1 MPSLLATIVQAGT
14 SSTTTA
20 SNAKSSGSS
29 AAPLLIIVAIFAVV
43 YFLFIRP
50 RQQRMRQQQTGA
62 KQLSV
67 GDEVMS
73 AGGIFGRVVA
83 LDADQVEVEV
93 SPGVVMTFLRR
104 AVNPRPPTSSG
115 PAPAADEPE
124 DAPWEVPG
132 TSEAHS
138 ATGPEGGP
146 AGTGPSTLDEPATGS
161 GQEERPPDG
170 PFRPGV

>member
-1 MPSLLATIVQAGT
+1 MPLLLATIVQAGT

-20 SNAKSSGSS
+20 SSAKSSGSS

-50 RQQRMRQQQTGA
+50 RQQRMRQQQSAG

-67 GDEVMS
+67 GDEVMT

-104 AVNPRPPTSSG
+104 AINPRPPSSSG
-115 PAPAADEPE
+115 PPPAPDEPE

-132 TSEAHS
+132 TPETHTDTEAGGAPPGAGS
-138 ATGPEGGP
+138 SPFEG
-146 AGTGPSTLDEPATGS
+146 PATGS
-161 GQEERPPDG
+161 GHEEWPPEG